1 MALTTSDRTGKVA
14 SIVTN
19 HNFPTGIVLSG
30 SLAHVA
36 EYENERLSTV
46 DITDP
51 LNPVLRS
58 QLSLGARSNGIA
70 VSGRHVYLTGI
81 DRLLQI
87 VDVTNPSAPQV
98 TASLP
103 GSSFSIAAH
112 GTHVYVVSYGGRVA
126 NTLQVFNA
134 SNPSAPL
141 LVSQTTIGSGFSEIV
156 VIGTIAYICT
166 DDTSGGGDWLR
177 LYDVSNP
184 AAPLPLG
191 AVSLGDRFWCMTTD
205 GRHAFVG
212 VGETA
217 ASSRLLIYDVSNP
230 AAAPIAKGSMRVNDS
245 PSRVALAGDRLY
257 LTEYVLARP
266 PFGYALI
273 LDTIDVSNVDAPA
286 LLDYTS
292 LGSGDGVEMAVLGD
306 LLFIPGVNF
315 DVYARLADQT
325 TGSLRVAGGLM
336 VDSAGASN
344 GGLINGVTFG
354 VVSGEGISSR
364 RRVPGDNPFGID
376 FYTAFLNRMAIT
388 NDGRVGIGLVNPQQ
402 VLHVN
407 GAVAGVGPYL
417 DLSDQ
422 RLKEHVT
429 SIANPIEK
437 VGQLR
442 GVTFDWKRD
451 AHPEWALPQERQ
463 MGLLAQEVEAVF
475 PEAVTTDDDGTK
487 SVAYSKLIPVLVE
500 AIKAQQAQIEDLKR
514 ALATQRGDIDPH
526 DALGRT

>member
-14 SIVTN
+14 SLVTN

-30 SLAHVA
+30 NLAHVA

-51 LNPVLRS
+51 LNPLLRS
-58 QLSLGARSNGIA
+58 QLPLGARANGIA

-98 TASLP
+98 TVSLP

-134 SNPSAPL
+134 SNPSAPV

-166 DDTSGGGDWLR
+166 DGTSGGGDWLR

-191 AVSLGDRFWCMTTD
+191 AVSLGARFWCMTTD

-212 VGETA
+212 VGDNP

-257 LTEYVLARP
+257 LTDYVLAKP
-266 PFGYALI
+266 PFGYALL
-273 LDTIDVSNVDAPA
+273 LDTIDVSDVDAPA

-306 LLFIPGVNF
+306 LLFIPGINF
-315 DVYARLADQT
+315 DVYARLSDQT

-429 SIANPIEK
+429 SIANPIER

-451 AHPEWALPQERQ
+451 AHPEWALPQQRQ
-463 MGLLAQEVEAVF
+463 MGLLAQEVETVF
-475 PEAVTTDDDGTK
+475 PEAVTTDDNGTK

-514 ALATQRGDIDPH
+514 SLATQRGDVDPR